1 MIIDP
6 LEISLVGLVLFVAT
20 LIVFVGQGLFVAG
33 NVRVEYSRKLI
44 HIGLSAWVAW
54 WLFLLPVNVVIV
66 ASMVLASGVFITKR
80 FGLLKSI
87 HGVRRSTHGEVTYAL
102 GITMT
107 AILFPHPAVYALAI
121 LNLGFADGLAAVMG
135 IRFGGKRRYDLWGRT
150 ESGKT
155 LIGSF
160 TAFSFTAFS
169 GLIFWMI
176 APTLGA
182 AWWLIAIHVLL
193 SAYLVSSLEFVS
205 RSGFDNIILP
215 LAVALLYSPVVILG

>member
-1 MIIDP
+1 MIIDL
-6 LEISLVGLVLFVAT
+6 LELSLVGLVLAVAA

-44 HIGLSAWVAW
+44 HIGLSMWVAW
-54 WLFLLPVNVVIV
+54 WLFLMPVNVIIV
-66 ASMVLASGVFITKR
+66 ASMLLASGVFITKR

-102 GITMT
+102 GITAT

-121 LNLGFADGLAAVMG
+121 LNLGFADGMAAVMG
-135 IRFGGKRRYDLWGRT
+135 IRFGGKRYGLWGRA

-155 LIGSF
+155 LVGSF
-160 TAFSFTAFS
+160 TAFSFTALS
-169 GLIFWMI
+169 GLMFWLL
-176 APTLGA
+176 APTLSA
-182 AWWLIAIHVLL
+182 SWLIIGAHVLL
-193 SAYLVSSLEFVS
+193 VAYLVSSLEFVS

-215 LAVALLYSPVVILG
+215 LTVALLYNPVAIAI

>member
-6 LEISLVGLVLFVAT
+6 LEVSLVGLVLFVAA

-44 HIGLSAWVAW
+44 HIGLSTWVAW

-80 FGLLKSI
+80 FGFLKSI

-102 GITMT
+102 GITAT
-107 AILFPHPAVYALAI
+107 AIFFPNPAVFALAI
-121 LNLGFADGLAAVMG
+121 LNLGYADGLAAVMG
-135 IRFGGKRRYDLWGRT
+135 IRFGGKHRYDLWGRT

-160 TAFSFTAFS
+160 TAFAFAAFS
-169 GLIFWMI
+169 GLLFWLV
-176 APTLGA
+176 APTLVADG
-182 AWWLIAIHVLL
+182 WLIAIHILL
-193 SAYLVSSLEFVS
+193 SAFLVSSLEFVS

-215 LAVALLYSPVVILG
+215 LAVALMYAPVIV